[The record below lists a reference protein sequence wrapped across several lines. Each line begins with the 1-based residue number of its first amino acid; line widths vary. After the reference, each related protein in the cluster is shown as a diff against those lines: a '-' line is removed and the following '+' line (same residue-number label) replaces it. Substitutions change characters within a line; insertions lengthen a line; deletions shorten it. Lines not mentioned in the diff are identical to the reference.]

1 MNLWIVDDE
10 PRLSQGLKQ
19 AFEAEGYE
27 VRLCSRL
34 EELRRH
40 LGQEAPDL
48 VLLDQRLPDGLGL
61 EELPSLLRAA
71 PETRVILMTAYGE
84 SPLIVRAIR
93 QGAFDY
99 LDKPFSLE
107 AVRRMVA
114 KARDSL
120 VLLRQARD
128 RARCRPAP
136 LVGSSPA
143 LRPLQETLSRLTG
156 QTDLNLLLLGE
167 SGSGKEVVARLL
179 HEVTGGGGQFVPLN
193 CAAIPE
199 TLLESEL
206 FGHRKGAYTG
216 ATGDRQGLIELAD
229 RGTLFLDEIG
239 DLPPS
244 LQGKLL
250 RFLDTRTLRPLGGSG
265 ERTVSLNVVCA
276 TCVDLAE
283 AVARGSFR
291 KDLFYRISMLPLTIP
306 PLRERGRDVLELAGF
321 FLEFFAAKRGRIPKH
336 LSPEVEDLFL
346 AYPWP
351 GNVREL
357 KNLMERL
364 TLLADPSDPLVRL
377 KDLPEEM
384 LGRLPEDLPA
394 PEGTDLP
401 LPERL
406 EAQERRCLLEALE
419 AAGQNRTQAAR
430 ILGISRFSLLRRL
443 QKHDL
448 A

>member
-1 MNLWIVDDE
+1 MMHLWIVDDE
-10 PRLSQGLKQ
+10 PRLAQGLRT

-27 VRLCSRL
+27 VRLFARL
-34 EELRRH
+34 GALRQA
-40 LGQEAPDL
+40 LEQDTPDL
-48 VLLDQRLPDGLGL
+48 VLLDQRLPDGLGV
-61 EELPSLLRAA
+61 EELPCLLRAA
-71 PETRVILMTAYGE
+71 PEARVVLMTAYGE

-206 FGHRKGAYTG
+206 FGFQ
-216 ATGDRQGLIELAD
+216 DGL
-229 RGTLFLDEIG
+229 
-239 DLPPS
+239 
-244 LQGKLL
+244 
-250 RFLDTRTLRPLGGSG
+250 
-265 ERTVSLNVVCA
+265 
-276 TCVDLAE
+276 
-283 AVARGSFR
+283 
-291 KDLFYRISMLPLTIP
+291 
-306 PLRERGRDVLELAGF
+306 
-321 FLEFFAAKRGRIPKH
+321 
-336 LSPEVEDLFL
+336 
-346 AYPWP
+346 
-351 GNVREL
+351 
-357 KNLMERL
+357 
-364 TLLADPSDPLVRL
+364 
-377 KDLPEEM
+377 
-384 LGRLPEDLPA
+384 A
-394 PEGTDLP
+394 PT
-401 LPERL
+401 
-406 EAQERRCLLEALE
+406 
-419 AAGQNRTQAAR
+419 
-430 ILGISRFSLLRRL
+430 S
-443 QKHDL
+443 
-448 A
+448 